1 MRAALVAICLRP
13 ILPPVDFC
21 AVCFVLVNHSSL
33 LHPLASST
41 ASLPTCSLPRR
52 SFLPLASTRIIHR
65 LSPHLFF
72 ATPTC
77 HTPCHL
83 HLVFC
88 RLSPHVFFTMPP
100 LSRSVP
106 RPPAFN
112 RICPTL
118 HPNLRRHPT
127 PHQFSLPRSPRMW
140 RARRKSF
147 DIIVTRLAC
156 VEENCLDF
164 SLKSRGQGLGW
175 ARDTQRQ

>member
-1 MRAALVAICLRP
+1 MQHPQTLQLAALP
-13 ILPPVDFC
+13 
-21 AVCFVLVNHSSL
+21 AVQFGWVRGDKLFPASIMHHHSS
-33 LHPLASST
+33 
-41 ASLPTCSLPRR
+41 
-52 SFLPLASTRIIHR
+52 PLASTCIIHH
-65 LSPHLFF
+65 LSPHLYF
-72 ATPTC
+72 ATLPC

-83 HLVFC
+83 HPAFC

-106 RPPAFN
+106 PPPAFN